1 METLNYPLNKAQLEL
16 LKLFSRVN
24 SEEEL
29 LDIKR
34 LITRYYA
41 ERAMDIA
48 DKLWD
53 ERGYTQDD
61 MDRIANSPS

>member
-1 METLNYPLNKAQLEL
+1 METLQTPLNKAQLEI
-16 LKLFSRVN
+16 LKLLGRVD

-29 LDIKR
+29 MDIKR

-41 ERAMDIA
+41 ERLISRV
-48 DKLWD
+48 DKIYD

-61 MDRIANSPS
+61 LDRMANSPS